1 MKKVQQHIV
10 VLQAGFVFIGV
21 WHPAT
26 KTTPAYITDAAN
38 IRKWG
43 TTAGLGEIALHGP
56 TKDTVLDPCGTVVL
70 DSPQALLFT
79 IPCQ

>member
-1 MKKVQQHIV
+1 MKKHIV
-10 VLQAGFVFIGV
+10 VLQAGFVFMGE

-26 KTTPAYITDAAN
+26 KTRPAHITDAVN

-43 TTAGLGEIALHGP
+43 TTAGLGEIALNGP

-70 DSPQALLFT
+70 NNPQALLFT

>member
-1 MKKVQQHIV
+1 MKKHIV
-10 VLQAGFVFIGV
+10 VLQAGFVFMGE

-26 KTTPAYITDAAN
+26 KTQPAYITNAFN

-43 TTAGLGEIALHGP
+43 TTAGLGEIALNGP

-70 DSPQALLFT
+70 DNPQALLFT

>member
-1 MKKVQQHIV
+1 MKKHIV
-10 VLQAGFVFIGV
+10 VLQAGFVFVGV

-26 KTTPAYITDAAN
+26 KTTPAHITDASN

-43 TTAGLGEIALHGP
+43 TTAGLGEIALNGP
-56 TKDTVLDPCGTVVL
+56 TEDTMLDPCGTVVL
-70 DSPQALLFT
+70 DNPQALLFT

>member
-1 MKKVQQHIV
+1 MKVNQHIV
-10 VLQAGFVFIGV
+10 VLQAGFVFMGE

-26 KTTPAYITDAAN
+26 ETTPAHIINASN
-38 IRKWG
+38 IRTWG

-56 TKDTVLDPCGTVVL
+56 TKNTVMDPCGTVVL
-70 DSPQALLFT
+70 DNPQALLFT